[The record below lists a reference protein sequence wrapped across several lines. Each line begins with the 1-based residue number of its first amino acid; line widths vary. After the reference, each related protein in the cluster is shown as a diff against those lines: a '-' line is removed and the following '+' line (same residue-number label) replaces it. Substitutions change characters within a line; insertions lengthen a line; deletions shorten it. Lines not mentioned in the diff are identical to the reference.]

1 MIAELRYFV
10 PSSVLININKS
21 LILLYF
27 TYGLVAWGNASKNY
41 LHKIIVLQKRVL
53 RLIYFVDRKEHA
65 IPLFVNEKILPVT
78 FLYYEAVCKLM
89 LDVHNDSAPSN
100 IMKRLTR
107 TSNIHTYITRSST
120 SQLFSV
126 KYSRL
131 KMQRK
136 AFSRVGVE
144 VWNEIP
150 DEYKNLSKKSFKKY
164 RKRAL
169 TSQYSRNW
177 RFLNGAWWDNA
188 KIQTQQNWTSSTI
201 CFVSLR
207 TMTWNYWCFSRK

>member
-27 TYGLVAWGNASKNY
+27 THGLVAWGNASKNY
-41 LHKIIVLQKRVL
+41 IHKIIVLQSEYIL

-126 KYSRL
+126 KYSKV

-150 DEYKNLSKKSFKKY
+150 NEYKNLSKKSFKK
-164 RKRAL
+164 
-169 TSQYSRNW
+169 
-177 RFLNGAWWDNA
+177 
-188 KIQTQQNWTSSTI
+188 
-201 CFVSLR
+201 
-207 TMTWNYWCFSRK
+207 

>member
-1 MIAELRYFV
+1 MF
-10 PSSVLININKS
+10 
-21 LILLYF
+21 
-27 TYGLVAWGNASKNY
+27 
-41 LHKIIVLQKRVL
+41 
-53 RLIYFVDRKEHA
+53 
-65 IPLFVNEKILPVT
+65 
-78 FLYYEAVCKLM
+78 
-89 LDVHNDSAPSN
+89 NDSAPSN

-126 KYSRL
+126 MYSKL

-150 DEYKNLSKKSFKKY
+150 DEYKNLSKKSLKKY

-169 TSQYSRNW
+169 TSQYSRSW

-188 KIQTQQNWTSSTI
+188 KIQTQQNWISSTI
-201 CFVSLR
+201 YVSYHCGQWHETIDAPAVNKTKNNIATLTIEYSLLHTFNNQSVTAPMAR
-207 TMTWNYWCFSRK
+207 SRRKGKGENPYIVNTSRVSWKKSHGL

>member
-1 MIAELRYFV
+1 MDSLLEVMRIKTIYTKLLF
-10 PSSVLININKS
+10 SKS
-21 LILLYF
+21 EYI
-27 TYGLVAWGNASKNY
+27 
-41 LHKIIVLQKRVL
+41 L

-65 IPLFVNEKILPVT
+65 IPFFVNAKVMPVT

-107 TSNIHTYITRSST
+107 TSNIHTHITRSST

-150 DEYKNLSKKSFKKY
+150 DEYKNSSKKSLKK
-164 RKRAL
+164 
-169 TSQYSRNW
+169 
-177 RFLNGAWWDNA
+177 
-188 KIQTQQNWTSSTI
+188 
-201 CFVSLR
+201 
-207 TMTWNYWCFSRK
+207 